1 MTQKPWLLEGRSARK
16 FSLIH
21 PPGEMIFG
29 KVISLW
35 GYLKREFP
43 RTVSPKTYVLRV
55 ILAHLKNGLLKSQ
68 DPEFRAP
75 DFSGVRSSGLRK
87 KENVDF
93 AAIYFWNSPFLAL
106 AVNQT

>member
-1 MTQKPWLLEGRSARK
+1 
-16 FSLIH
+16 
-21 PPGEMIFG
+21 
-29 KVISLW
+29 
-35 GYLKREFP
+35 
-43 RTVSPKTYVLRV
+43 
-55 ILAHLKNGLLKSQ
+55 LKSQ

-106 AVNQT
+106 AVNVT